1 MREEIIASCS
11 GDSDACCSRLS
22 QWRQVERDGAK
33 TPTMRASPSSAIV
46 SALQLLLQ
54 QDNSPLATLMGQ
66 HISGVEAGAV
76 SGPADSIHLSARHI
90 GTFPVCS
97 LLHILHLT
105 HQPLLSIYL
114 LGGFFSPPTGAYKT
128 CAPAAAK
135 HTPAIYQRV
144 ILWALPH
151 TDGYLAVL
159 TQPRTI
165 CYCKCLSNTFRLFAL
180 TAH

>member
-1 MREEIIASCS
+1 MREEIIASRS

-33 TPTMRASPSSAIV
+33 TPAMRASPSSTIV

-114 LGGFFSPPTGAYKT
+114 LGGFFFPLPLAPIKPVRLPRPSTPLWSIRGWFYGLSPILM
-128 CAPAAAK
+128 
-135 HTPAIYQRV
+135 AI
-144 ILWALPH
+144 
-151 TDGYLAVL
+151 
-159 TQPRTI
+159 
-165 CYCKCLSNTFRLFAL
+165 
-180 TAH
+180 